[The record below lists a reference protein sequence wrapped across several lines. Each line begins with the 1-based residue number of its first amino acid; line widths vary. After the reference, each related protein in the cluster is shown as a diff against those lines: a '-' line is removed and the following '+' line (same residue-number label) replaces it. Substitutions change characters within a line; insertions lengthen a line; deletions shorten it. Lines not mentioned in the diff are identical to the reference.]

1 MAKPSKIVYGNT
13 VILDLTSDTVAAA
26 NLLSGYTAHGR
37 DGEDVVGACTYDA
50 DTSDATATTSDI
62 LYGETAYVNGV
73 KVTGDMPNR
82 GALSGTID
90 DVNDAIT
97 INAGYYDG
105 SGSVTLDATEKT
117 KIIAGNI
124 KHGFKP
130 AAVNRTDCERLCRK
144 LVRRLYTQSH
154 SPRAVFRTA
163 GIVYLTYFST
173 LSGHVT
179 YKRIFPV
186 LLFFVNVNRKLRPAR
201 GVTEK
206 RNCFLISVCVNI
218 DKLNRM
224 SV

>member
-37 DGEDVVGACTYDA
+37 DGEEVVGSCTYDS

-73 KVTGDMPNR
+73 KITGDMPNR

-90 DVNDAIT
+90 DVNDAVT

-117 KIIAGNI
+117 KIVAGNI
-124 KHGFKP
+124 KDG
-130 AAVNRTDCERLCRK
+130 VTILGVTGN
-144 LVRRLYTQSH
+144 YTGEGVPTEQCNVT
-154 SPRAVFRTA
+154 PYTTA
-163 GIVYLTYFST
+163 QTIMPT
-173 LSGHVT
+173 SG
-179 YKRIFPV
+179 YNISQ
-186 LLFFVNVNRKLRPAR
+186 VNVAAIAYSEQANPA
-201 GVTEK
+201 GGITVT
-206 RNCFLISVCVNI
+206 IGTVAPS
-218 DKLNRM
+218 
-224 SV
+224 

>member
-37 DGEDVVGACTYDA
+37 DGELVEGSCTYDA

-90 DVNDAIT
+90 DINDAIT

-105 SGSVTLDATEKT
+105 SGSVTLDATEKG
-117 KIIAGNI
+117 KIVAGNI
-124 KHGFKP
+124 KDG
-130 AAVNRTDCERLCRK
+130 VTILGVTGN
-144 LVRRLYTQSH
+144 YTGEGVPTEQCNVT
-154 SPRAVFRTA
+154 PYTTAQTIMPTA
-163 GIVYLTYFST
+163 GYNISQ
-173 LSGHVT
+173 
-179 YKRIFPV
+179 
-186 LLFFVNVNRKLRPAR
+186 VNVAAIAYSEQANPA
-201 GVTEK
+201 GGITVT
-206 RNCFLISVCVNI
+206 IGTVAPS
-218 DKLNRM
+218 
-224 SV
+224 

>member
-37 DGEDVVGACTYDA
+37 DGEEVVGSCSYDA

-90 DVNDAIT
+90 DVDDAIT

-105 SGSVTLDATEKT
+105 SGSVTLDATEKN

-124 KHGFKP
+124 KDG
-130 AAVNRTDCERLCRK
+130 VTILGVTGN
-144 LVRRLYTQSH
+144 YTGEGVPTEQCNVT
-154 SPRAVFRTA
+154 PYTTA
-163 GIVYLTYFST
+163 QTILPT
-173 LSGHVT
+173 SG
-179 YKRIFPV
+179 YNISQ
-186 LLFFVNVNRKLRPAR
+186 VNVAAIAYSEQANPA
-201 GVTEK
+201 GGITVT
-206 RNCFLISVCVNI
+206 IGTVAPS
-218 DKLNRM
+218 
-224 SV
+224 